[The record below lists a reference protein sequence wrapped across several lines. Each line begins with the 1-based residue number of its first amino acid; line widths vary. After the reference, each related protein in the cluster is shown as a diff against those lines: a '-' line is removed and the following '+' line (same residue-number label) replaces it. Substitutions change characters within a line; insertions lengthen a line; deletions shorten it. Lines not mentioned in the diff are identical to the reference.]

1 MNLLVYQRKGSNWQ
15 DDVQKAIR
23 DSYEWI
29 PLQQDTQRRRPNDRS
44 RQGWQ
49 KPIHGFIKCSY
60 DCSFSRNDL
69 APKAGWILWSDTG
82 SYLLAAQGTW
92 QLCNSVLEAEL
103 QALLMAMQHT
113 WSKGYRKIIFEGD
126 NRTVESLLNGNTR
139 NFELHNLII
148 EIQHWRKKFSN
159 AIIKWS
165 FRSTN
170 KAADRLAKGELENNV
185 TFVSHST
192 R

>member
-69 APKAGWILWSDTG
+69 APKAGWIL
-82 SYLLAAQGTW
+82 
-92 QLCNSVLEAEL
+92 
-103 QALLMAMQHT
+103 
-113 WSKGYRKIIFEGD
+113 
-126 NRTVESLLNGNTR
+126 
-139 NFELHNLII
+139 
-148 EIQHWRKKFSN
+148 
-159 AIIKWS
+159 
-165 FRSTN
+165 
-170 KAADRLAKGELENNV
+170 
-185 TFVSHST
+185 
-192 R
+192 

>member
-1 MNLLVYQRKGSNWQ
+1 MAGEGS
-15 DDVQKAIR
+15 K
-23 DSYEWI
+23 
-29 PLQQDTQRRRPNDRS
+29 
-44 RQGWQ
+44 
-49 KPIHGFIKCSY
+49 
-60 DCSFSRNDL
+60 
-69 APKAGWILWSDTG
+69 PKATVDDAYAYIRTVKSTFHNDPDKYDDFMAIMKNFKARKIDRNTCIEEVKE
-82 SYLLAAQGTW
+82 LLKGHRDLISGFNAFLPKCLEIADW
-92 QLCNSVLEAEL
+92 YNIEVLEAEL

>member
-1 MNLLVYQRKGSNWQ
+1 M
-15 DDVQKAIR
+15 
-23 DSYEWI
+23 
-29 PLQQDTQRRRPNDRS
+29 
-44 RQGWQ
+44 
-49 KPIHGFIKCSY
+49 
-60 DCSFSRNDL
+60 
-69 APKAGWILWSDTG
+69 
-82 SYLLAAQGTW
+82 
-92 QLCNSVLEAEL
+92 LEAEL

-170 KAADRLAKGELENNV
+170 KAADRLAKVELENIV
-185 TFVSHST
+185 TFVSHSYVPLFLVQILHRIT
-192 R
+192 HHPSNKVYLLMLKKNKKKRIGYFRVLNLKTKETNIRIEPNRNKFRLVSEEFSKIQNNRNPK